1 MLAAGSGNPE
11 TEKIDKL
18 SLRLQNKLSDM
29 EFAMSEKLAIS

>member
-1 MLAAGSGNPE
+1 LLAFGSANPE